1 MDESTETVVP
11 LAPPATAPAE
21 ELARALG
28 VSVDTAERLVK
39 AGHTSVSAA
48 RELSAEALTEL
59 GISAEEA
66 TRLRPAPP
74 EPVPVS
80 EAAPEPVRE
89 TPPEPVPLAAS
100 EPEPTAAPEPAT
112 ETASEPA
119 AAAASEP
126 ALGPAPL
133 DSDRIVERWAGTV
146 RRPDRTRRRRPAV
159 APKESAEVLRK
170 WVDGDD
176 RAMEDWIHASEADRI
191 APAAPLVSPPTP
203 GPAEGPAPP
212 TSAETAA
219 TAPVLAREET
229 VVRWL
234 TGLLDRV
241 KSDQFDPSSMIQE
254 AQDLQRQLFDER
266 AKRKQLEDEVEH
278 VKRGSIAVIK
288 YVRSHEAKEREIAL
302 RSKDAEIAELKLRLL
317 ALEGVDGQRAPS
329 PSAPAGPRAETS
341 AATAT
346 AADAVEKSTRE
357 LDQRLRE
364 EFAQREHEY
373 IERETELRRRIVQLE
388 GEVRSLSSQSERAR
402 DRESILSKDRGPV
415 TEDLAR
421 RLEEVHQQERD
432 LVARENELRTRFEE
446 IRINAE
452 ENERRRGLLEFK
464 EGELAAFDQQLQ
476 TRRQALDIQSR
487 RIEEQRKELPAPGS
501 APSDEARRVE
511 DLRHQLSQ
519 KENELRARESQ
530 LAQRV
535 QELERMSGA
544 TAEAEANKMQ
554 AEAVATVSETK
565 VKSGIRRL
573 DDLLYGGFPVGSQ
586 ILVNGPAHTGK
597 DVLARLFSA
606 EGLRLGIPSI
616 WVVTDKTYLQVRDDL
631 AGLYPGF
638 AEAEKKG
645 MIRYADLYSRA
656 VVATPTGVGV
666 RFLSSTDKNVLDQL
680 SETVRSYA
688 EELKEKFPAYR
699 LIFESVST
707 VTAYLDTAA
716 TFRFL
721 QPFVGRRKIDGA
733 VSYYMLDSGMHTQSD
748 LETLEHM
755 VDGSINLKVEQ
766 MKTLLAIKGIGEAQA
781 RSWVGYSFTKRSFN
795 LGSFS
800 LEHIR

>member
-1 MDESTETVVP
+1 MDESSET
-11 LAPPATAPAE
+11 ATPVAESASAPAE
-21 ELARALG
+21 ELARALE
-28 VSVDTAERLVK
+28 VSLDTAERLVK
-39 AGHTSVSAA
+39 AGTTSAAAA
-48 RELSAEALTEL
+48 RELSAEALAGL
-59 GISAEEA
+59 GISAEEVA
-66 TRLRPAPP
+66 RLRPASP
-74 EPVPVS
+74 EPMAAAVPTS
-80 EAAPEPVRE
+80 APEAE
-89 TPPEPVPLAAS
+89 SEPVA
-100 EPEPTAAPEPAT
+100 EPIPVAKSTSAPIPAPVAEPAT
-112 ETASEPA
+112 VA
-119 AAAASEP
+119 
-126 ALGPAPL
+126 APL
-133 DSDRIVERWAGTV
+133 DSDQIVERWAGTV
-146 RRPDRTRRRRPAV
+146 RRPDRTRHRRPAV

-176 RAMEDWIHASEADRI
+176 RAMEDWIHASETDRMV
-191 APAAPLVSPPTP
+191 PVTPLVSTPSP
-203 GPAEGPAPP
+203 GPSEGPAPP
-212 TSAETAA
+212 SAAEVAA

-241 KSDQFDPSSMIQE
+241 KSDQFDPTTMIQE
-254 AQDLQRQLFDER
+254 VQDLQRQLFDER
-266 AKRKQLEDEVEH
+266 TKRKQLEDEVEH

-288 YVRSHEAKEREIAL
+288 YVRSHEAKERELSL
-302 RSKDAEIAELKLRLL
+302 RSKDDEIAELKLRLL
-317 ALEGVDGQRAPS
+317 ALEGVDGQRVPS
-329 PSAPAGPRAETS
+329 PSAPAGPRSETS
-341 AATAT
+341 TASVT
-346 AADAVEKSTRE
+346 AADAVEKATRE

-388 GEVRSLSSQSERAR
+388 GDVRSLSSQKDLAR
-402 DRESILSKDRGPV
+402 DRESILTGERGPV
-415 TEDLAR
+415 AEDLSR

-487 RIEEQRKELPAPGS
+487 RIEEQRRELGPTGS
-501 APSDEARRVE
+501 APGDEARRME

-519 KENELRARESQ
+519 KESELRAREGQ

-535 QELERMSGA
+535 QELERMTGA

-554 AEAVATVSETK
+554 AEAVATVTETK

-616 WVVTDKTYLQVRDDL
+616 WVVTDKTYLQVREDL
-631 AGLYPGF
+631 AALYPGF

-656 VVATPTGVGV
+656 VGATPTGVGV

>member
-1 MDESTETVVP
+1 MDESTETVAP
-11 LAPPATAPAE
+11 AAPPTPAPAE

-28 VSVDTAERLVK
+28 VSLDTAERLVK
-39 AGHTSVSAA
+39 AGHTTVPAA

-59 GISAEEA
+59 GIPPEEA
-66 TRLRPAPP
+66 ERLRAPAP
-74 EPVPVS
+74 S
-80 EAAPEPVRE
+80 
-89 TPPEPVPLAAS
+89 
-100 EPEPTAAPEPAT
+100 
-112 ETASEPA
+112 
-119 AAAASEP
+119 
-126 ALGPAPL
+126 GPAPVAEPPPEMAPEAKPETESAAAPP
-133 DSDRIVERWAGTV
+133 DSDQIVERWAGTV
-146 RRPDRTRRRRPAV
+146 RRPDRTRRRRPAG
-159 APKESAEVLRK
+159 AQKESAEVLRK

-176 RAMEDWIHASEADRI
+176 RAMEDWIHASETDRLT
-191 APAAPLVSPPTP
+191 PAAPLVSVPSP
-203 GPAEGPAPP
+203 GPTEGPAAP
-212 TSAETAA
+212 TPAEAAA

-241 KSDQFDPSSMIQE
+241 KSDQFDPTTMIQE
-254 AQDLQRQLFDER
+254 VQDLQRQLFDER
-266 AKRKQLEDEVEH
+266 TKRKQLEDEVEH

-302 RSKDAEIAELKLRLL
+302 RSKDDEIAELKLRLL
-317 ALEGVDGQRAPS
+317 AVEGVDGQRAPP
-329 PSAPAGPRAETS
+329 PSAPAAPGTESPVAS
-341 AATAT
+341 VT

-364 EFAQREHEY
+364 EFSQREHEY

-388 GEVRSLSSQSERAR
+388 GEVRSLSSQTERAR
-402 DRESILSKDRGPV
+402 DRESILSKERGPV
-415 TEDLAR
+415 AEDIAR
-421 RLEEVHQQERD
+421 RLDELHQLERD

-476 TRRQALDIQSR
+476 TRRQALDIQAR
-487 RIEEQRKELPAPGS
+487 RIEEQRRELGPAGS

-519 KENELRARESQ
+519 KETELRAREGQ
-530 LAQRV
+530 LAQRL
-535 QELERMSGA
+535 QELERMTGT
-544 TAEAEANKMQ
+544 TAEAEADKMQ
-554 AEAVATVSETK
+554 AEAVATVAETK

-616 WVVTDKTYLQVRDDL
+616 WVVTDKTYLQVREDL

-645 MIRYADLYSRA
+645 MLRYADLYSRA
-656 VVATPTGVGV
+656 VGATPTGVGV

-733 VSYYMLDSGMHTQSD
+733 VSYYMLDSGMHTQAD

-781 RSWVGYSFTKRSFN
+781 RSWVGYTFTKRSFN

>member
-1 MDESTETVVP
+1 MSPPLMDESTETV
-11 LAPPATAPAE
+11 APEAAPASAPAE
-21 ELARALG
+21 ELARSLG
-28 VSVDTAERLVK
+28 VSLETAERLVK
-39 AGHTSVSAA
+39 AGATTPSAA
-48 RELSAEALTEL
+48 RELSTEALSDL
-59 GISAEEA
+59 GIPAEEA
-66 TRLRPAPP
+66 ARLQPAPP
-74 EPVPVS
+74 EPTTQPVAEPTPVS
-80 EAAPEPVRE
+80 VADSAP
-89 TPPEPVPLAAS
+89 TPI
-100 EPEPTAAPEPAT
+100 TAPAPEPAP
-112 ETASEPA
+112 E
-119 AAAASEP
+119 
-126 ALGPAPL
+126 PAPL
-133 DSDRIVERWAGTV
+133 DSDQIVERWAGTM
-146 RRPDRTRRRRPAV
+146 RRPDRTRHQRPAV

-170 WVDGDD
+170 WVGGDD
-176 RAMEDWIHASEADRI
+176 RAMEDWIHASETDRMV
-191 APAAPLVSPPTP
+191 PATPLVSTPSP
-203 GPAEGPAPP
+203 GPTDGPVAP
-212 TSAETAA
+212 TAAETAA

-241 KSDQFDPSSMIQE
+241 KSDQFDPTTMIQE
-254 AQDLQRQLFDER
+254 VQDLQRQLFDER
-266 AKRKQLEDEVEH
+266 TKRKQLEDEVEH

-288 YVRSHEAKEREIAL
+288 YVRSHEAKEREISL
-302 RSKDAEIAELKLRLL
+302 RSKDDEIAELKLRLL
-317 ALEGVDGQRAPS
+317 AVEGVDGQRTPS
-329 PSAPAGPRAETS
+329 PAPPAGPRLETPS
-341 AATAT
+341 SVSAT

-388 GEVRSLSSQSERAR
+388 GDVRSLSSQKELAR
-402 DRESILSKDRGPV
+402 DRESILTGERGPV
-415 TEDLAR
+415 AEDLTR

-476 TRRQALDIQSR
+476 TRRQALDIQAR
-487 RIEEQRKELPAPGS
+487 RIEEQRREMGPTGS
-501 APSDEARRVE
+501 APGDEARRME

-519 KENELRARESQ
+519 KEAELRAREGQLSQ
-530 LAQRV
+530 RI
-535 QELERMSGA
+535 QELERMTGA
-544 TAEAEANKMQ
+544 TAEAEADKMQ
-554 AEAVATVSETK
+554 AEAVATVAETK

-586 ILVNGPAHTGK
+586 ILINGPAHTGK

-616 WVVTDKTYLQVRDDL
+616 WVVTDKTYLQVREDL
-631 AGLYPGF
+631 AALYPGF

-645 MIRYADLYSRA
+645 MLRYADLYSRA
-656 VVATPTGVGV
+656 VGATPTGVGV

-733 VSYYMLDSGMHTQSD
+733 VSYYMLDSDMHTQSD

-781 RSWVGYSFTKRSFN
+781 RSWVGYTFTKRSFN

>member
-1 MDESTETVVP
+1 MDGSTETV
-11 LAPPATAPAE
+11 APVAPSTPAPAE

-28 VSVDTAERLVK
+28 VTPETADRLVK
-39 AGHTSVSAA
+39 AGYTTAGAV
-48 RELSAEALTEL
+48 RELSTEALTEL
-59 GISAEEA
+59 GLSNEEA
-66 TRLRPAPP
+66 ERLHAAPVAPP
-74 EPVPVS
+74 
-80 EAAPEPVRE
+80 ARE
-89 TPPEPVPLAAS
+89 TAL
-100 EPEPTAAPEPAT
+100 PTEPAKGST
-112 ETASEPA
+112 F
-119 AAAASEP
+119 
-126 ALGPAPL
+126 

-146 RRPDRTRRRRPAV
+146 RRPDRARRRRPAV
-159 APKESAEVLRK
+159 APKESADVLRK

-176 RAMEDWIHASEADRI
+176 RAMEDWIRSSDADRPSS
-191 APAAPLVSPPTP
+191 ATPLVTVPAP
-203 GPAEGPAPP
+203 GPVEGGPAPP
-212 TSAETAA
+212 TPAEAAA
-219 TAPVLAREET
+219 TSPVLEREET

-241 KSDQFDPSSMIQE
+241 KTDQFDPSTMIQE
-254 AQDLQRQLFDER
+254 VQDLQRQLFDER
-266 AKRKQLEDEVEH
+266 TKRKQLEDEVEH

-302 RSKDAEIAELKLRLL
+302 RTKDDELAELKLRLL
-317 ALEGVDGQRAPS
+317 ALEGVDGQKV
-329 PSAPAGPRAETS
+329 APATAPAVSAGTVAVETS
-341 AATAT
+341 AT
-346 AADAVEKSTRE
+346 AADAVEKATRE
-357 LDQRLRE
+357 LDQHLRE
-364 EFAQREHEY
+364 EFAEREHEY

-388 GEVRSLSSQSERAR
+388 GDVRSLSSQTEMAR
-402 DRESILSKDRGPV
+402 DRESILTREKGPLA
-415 TEDLAR
+415 EDLTR
-421 RLEEVHQQERD
+421 RLQEVQEREHD

-464 EGELAAFDQQLQ
+464 EGELAAYDQQLQ
-476 TRRQALDIQSR
+476 TRRQALDIQAR
-487 RIEEQRKELPAPGS
+487 RLEEQRRELGPPGS
-501 APSDEARRVE
+501 APSDEARRME

-519 KENELRARESQ
+519 KETELRARESQ
-530 LAQRV
+530 LSQRV
-535 QELERMSGA
+535 QELERMSGT
-544 TAEAEANKMQ
+544 TAEAEADRMQ
-554 AEAVATVSETK
+554 AEAVATVSEAK
-565 VKSGIRRL
+565 VKSGVRRL

-616 WVVTDKTYLQVRDDL
+616 WVVTDKTYLQVREDL
-631 AGLYPGF
+631 VGLHPGF

-645 MIRYADLYSRA
+645 MVRYVDLYSRA
-656 VVATPTGVGV
+656 VGSTPPGVGV
-666 RFLSSTDKNVLDQL
+666 RFLSATDKNVLDQL
-680 SETVRSYA
+680 SETVNAYA
-688 EELKEKFPAYR
+688 QELKEKFPAYR

-733 VSYYMLDSGMHTQSD
+733 VSYYLLDSGMHSESD